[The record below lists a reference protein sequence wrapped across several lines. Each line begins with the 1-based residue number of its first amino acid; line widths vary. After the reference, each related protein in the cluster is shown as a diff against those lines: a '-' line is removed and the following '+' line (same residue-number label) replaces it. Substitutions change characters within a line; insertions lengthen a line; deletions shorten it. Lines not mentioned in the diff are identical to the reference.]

1 MGSKCP
7 SEASKAAGNVAN
19 LDCSGEIWEGNTQ
32 QSTML
37 PTERGDSSVRL
48 QFFQRRS
55 LAAVISCISAGEV
68 LVFNP
73 IMERT
78 NCHERLMYHSSAV
91 AADHFCKNNMQTPDQ
106 LAMHLMNHLRKELKG
121 LKQKKFWCFTISKLT
136 KTSHYIQFKVL
147 GKGIAK
153 VCPKLWQQNGWGGTG
168 WRVLSLTAK

>member
-1 MGSKCP
+1 MVSKCP

-55 LAAVISCISAGEV
+55 LAAVISCINAWKV

-78 NCHERLMYHSSAV
+78 NCHKRLMYHSSAV
-91 AADHFCKNNMQTPDQ
+91 AADHFCKNNMRTPDQ
-106 LAMHLMNHLRKELKG
+106 LAMHLMNHLRKD
-121 LKQKKFWCFTISKLT
+121 TIQGHRQRHSQSLSSALAT
-136 KTSHYIQFKVL
+136 KWVGWDRMEGSFFQSEIDHSSQ
-147 GKGIAK
+147 AK
-153 VCPKLWQQNGWGGTG
+153 
-168 WRVLSLTAK
+168 

>member
-1 MGSKCP
+1 MSRATRKHLWHPKQLEALLTREKGGNEIEIAKKKKQYTVVSKCP

-55 LAAVISCISAGEV
+55 LAAVISCINAWKV

-78 NCHERLMYHSSAV
+78 NCHKRLMYHSSAV
-91 AADHFCKNNMQTPDQ
+91 AADHFCKNNMRTQDQ

-121 LKQKKFWCFTISKLT
+121 LKQKKF
-136 KTSHYIQFKVL
+136 
-147 GKGIAK
+147 
-153 VCPKLWQQNGWGGTG
+153 
-168 WRVLSLTAK
+168 